1 MTVSHICQEF
11 CSKICYNK
19 DFSLTHWKSPMPN
32 LFDRLAN
39 LPYMP
44 KARTWLLLALGSLL
58 LFSLVMVLSASIP
71 FAMGRGDAP
80 LKFFW
85 AQFSYMMIAIIIASF
100 VYVVPLKLYKNFTL
114 LMLVF
119 VVTLVLLLSTLLF
132 AEPINGSKRWLT
144 LAGASFQT
152 AELAKFLVVLLTA
165 EFITRRSA
173 EVRTDIGSL
182 KRPFIW
188 YAPILT
194 MLFLQPD
201 FGSVVVIGATVMVMF
216 FVGGVPYRQFFMLA
230 VVLGALGAFG
240 MTQAEYRQSRLMS
253 FLDPF
258 DDVMDTDYQLA
269 RSLVAFG
276 RGEFDGVGYGN
287 SIQKLAHLPEAHTD
301 FLLAITGEELGFLGV
316 AFVIFLELTIVA
328 AIMRIS
334 YNCLVRHQLMLSYTA
349 FGFGVVIFGQVM
361 INAGV
366 NMGLLPT
373 KGLTMPFFSYG
384 GSAMLFSM
392 MMIAI
397 ILKIDKESPQ
407 IFARQDGRN
416 Y

>member
-1 MTVSHICQEF
+1 M
-11 CSKICYNK
+11 
-19 DFSLTHWKSPMPN
+19 
-32 LFDRLAN
+32 FDRLAN
-39 LPYMP
+39 SPYMP
-44 KARTWLLLALGSLL
+44 KARTWLILALGSLL
-58 LFSLVMVLSASIP
+58 LCSLVMVLSASIP

-85 AQFSYMMIAIIIASF
+85 SQFLYMCIAITAGMI
-100 VYVVPLKLYKNFTL
+100 VYLVPLKLYKNFSL
-114 LMLVF
+114 LMMGFL
-119 VVTLVLLLSTLLF
+119 VTLVLLLLTWAI

-144 LAGASFQT
+144 LAGFSFQT
-152 AELAKFLVVLLTA
+152 AELAKFVVVLLTA
-165 EFITRRSA
+165 EFITRRNA
-173 EVRTDIGSL
+173 EVRNDISSL
-182 KRPFIW
+182 RRPFIW
-188 YAPILT
+188 YAPILIL
-194 MLFLQPD
+194 LFLQPD

-216 FVGGVPYRQFFMLA
+216 FAGGVPHRQFAMLA
-230 VVLGALGAFG
+230 LVLGGLGWFG
-240 MTQAEYRQSRLMS
+240 MLQAEYRQSRLMS
-253 FLDPF
+253 FLNPF

-276 RGEFDGVGYGN
+276 RGEFNGVGYGN
-287 SIQKLAHLPEAHTD
+287 SVQKLAHLPEAHTD

-316 AFVIFLELTIVA
+316 GLVILLEFVIVA

-334 YNCLVRHQLMLSYTA
+334 YNSLMRNQLMLSYTA
-349 FGFGVVIFGQVM
+349 FGFGVIIFGQVM

-397 ILKIDKESPQ
+397 ILKIDKESPL
-407 IFARQDGRN
+407 IASRN
-416 Y
+416 ENRSY

>member
-1 MTVSHICQEF
+1 
-11 CSKICYNK
+11 
-19 DFSLTHWKSPMPN
+19 MPN